1 MPSRRLTFNWTLNLK
16 PDPSP
21 CSSTLGVSDPKSRFP
36 SFSQTHLSPVAVPTG
51 AALSI
56 DIESV
61 PLLLPSLVWVAVICP
76 WTVVTRPPPLHPH
89 LFSAEQ
95 PERPCETKVSPSPLH
110 SPPTQGSH
118 PVRNKSHILSTGL
131 ARPPDCGSAF
141 ISHLFSCSSHSS
153 QAGLRAGP
161 RASRHGPASGPL
173 HLLFLWPRM
182 LFP

>member
-1 MPSRRLTFNWTLNLK
+1 MQLHPRCLRPQVSLSVLLSDSPLARR
-16 PDPSP
+16 
-21 CSSTLGVSDPKSRFP
+21 CSYWCCPQHRYRICSLAPAFPGVGRC
-36 SFSQTHLSPVAVPTG
+36 HLSLDCCDT
-51 AALSI
+51 
-56 DIESV
+56 
-61 PLLLPSLVWVAVICP
+61 
-76 WTVVTRPPPLHPH
+76 PPPLHPH

-95 PERPCETKVSPSPLH
+95 PERPCETKVSPPPLH

-131 ARPPDCGSAF
+131 ARPPDCGPAF
-141 ISHLFSCSSHSS
+141 TSHLFSCSSHSS